1 MSESWKN
8 DRAEASMKEHELKMM
23 KKSKEEFLQKQ
34 KLKEKNQHK

>member
-23 KKSKEEFLQKQ
+23 EKSRAEFLKKQ
-34 KLKEKNQHK
+34 KPKVETEKK